1 MMMKALLKTTS
12 VVVVLAVVCTV
23 TVRADETKAPPT
35 PEALLKALADAGK
48 PTPEHKKLDTL
59 IGHWNYTIKFW
70 TDPSQPPA
78 ELTAT
83 GERKWIMDGRFV
95 FESVRGQ
102 CPKTGKTI
110 EGLGLLGYDAAA
122 KKYTCVKACGLTG
135 KIVSHEVSG
144 DGSRFECATED
155 RCPLSGQLVK
165 GRDEVVIE
173 SPDRIVVT
181 QFKTINGRETKVGEI
196 VQTRQK

>member
-1 MMMKALLKTTS
+1 MPLMEEADFWKIIDSSRERARKQKRRPGQDFMDLHEQS
-12 VVVVLAVVCTV
+12 LA
-23 TVRADETKAPPT
+23 
-35 PEALLKALADAGK
+35 EALRRLS
-48 PTPEHKKLDTL
+48 PED
-59 IGHWNYTIKFW
+59 IAAFRERFW
-70 TDPSQPPA
+70 YFH
-78 ELTAT
+78 
-83 GERKWIMDGRFV
+83 G
-95 FESVRGQ
+95 
-102 CPKTGKTI
+102 
-110 EGLGLLGYDAAA
+110 
-122 KKYTCVKACGLTG
+122 KACGLTG

-155 RCPLSGQLVK
+155 RCPLTGQMVK